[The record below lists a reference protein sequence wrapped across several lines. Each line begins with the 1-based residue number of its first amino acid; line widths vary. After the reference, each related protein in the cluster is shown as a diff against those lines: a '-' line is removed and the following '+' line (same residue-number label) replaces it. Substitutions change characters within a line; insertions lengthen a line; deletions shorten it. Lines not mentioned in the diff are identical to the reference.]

1 MSNLADLE
9 RPRRI
14 EPRLHEAV
22 EDRPWYDTELDLA
35 QSPAH
40 SAMVIDLASVLG
52 SLASELS
59 LTVLSDASVWFINP
73 GTDEQQVSF
82 PDLAVLRP
90 GTEVRRATAEE
101 ALFIGEVVSTQDRRK
116 EIKDT
121 RFQAAFSEYNDVP
134 EFALFF
140 PELDDA
146 RALTWFRMVDG
157 LYEEVAVAP
166 GAEVAST
173 AIPGLAFRVLPREA
187 WRPGRKVDV
196 VYRGELRLPVEGE
209 RARAEEE
216 RARAEEERARAEEE
230 RARAEKERARAERLE
245 SQLDAA
251 KAREDELKARLRA
264 AGLDPDAP

>member
-1 MSNLADLE
+1 MPNLADLE

-22 EDRPWYDTELDLA
+22 EDRPWYDTELDVA

-40 SAMVIDLASVLG
+40 AAMVIDLASILG
-52 SLASELS
+52 ALGEELS

-73 GTDEQQVSF
+73 GTDEQQVCF
-82 PDLAVLRP
+82 PDLSVLRP
-90 GTEVRRATAEE
+90 DTEVKRATAEE
-101 ALFIGEVVSTQDRRK
+101 ALFIGEVVSTRDRRK

-121 RFQAAFSEYNDVP
+121 RFQTAFCEYNDVP

-140 PELDDA
+140 PELDDP

-157 LYEEVAVAP
+157 LYEEVTIAP
-166 GAEVAST
+166 GGEVEST
-173 AIPGLAFRVLPREA
+173 SIPGLGFRVLPHEA

-196 VYRGELRLPVEGE
+196 VYRGELRLPVAGE

-230 RARAEKERARAERLE
+230 RARAERLE
-245 SQLDAA
+245 SELDAA